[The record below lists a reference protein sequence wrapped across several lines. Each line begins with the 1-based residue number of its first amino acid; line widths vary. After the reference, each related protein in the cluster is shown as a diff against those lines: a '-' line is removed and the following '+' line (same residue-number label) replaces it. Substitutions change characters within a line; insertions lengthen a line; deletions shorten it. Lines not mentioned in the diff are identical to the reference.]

1 MCQLPGIKCCTRS
14 GCGSLISQ
22 RNRSRYC
29 DKAQSDSQPISS
41 QTGTWLTAVILL
53 GQIYLL
59 VYIGN
64 CSSFSNFPFSV
75 VLLNLFFWK
84 CSPEHRIN
92 RENAAGI
99 DQNVSSVFPI
109 WLNSTDTPTLPS
121 FSIFTLL
128 TLCRG
133 PICVLTRHPTH
144 KVQDRLAHCPTRYGS
159 RILPEGTGSSFWG
172 QKVGDIA

>member
-1 MCQLPGIKCCTRS
+1 MYQLPGIKCCTRS
-14 GCGSLISQ
+14 GCGSPISK

-75 VLLNLFFWK
+75 VLLNLFFL
-84 CSPEHRIN
+84 P
-92 RENAAGI
+92 AATKLGQGNI
-99 DQNVSSVFPI
+99 FTGVCLPQCMLGYP
-109 WLNSTDTPTLPS
+109 LLEQTPPQEQTLPLPPRS
-121 FSIFTLL
+121 RPPRSRPPWEQTPQEQ
-128 TLCRG
+128 TPPSPG
-133 PICVLTRHPTH
+133 ADHPPPRD
-144 KVQDRLAHCPTRYGS
+144 QAHPLGKQTAAYG
-159 RILPEGTGSSFWG
+159 
-172 QKVGDIA
+172 